1 MRVGELGRL
10 AVQSGA
16 LPKLDEGVLA
26 EREAQQQQ
34 WKQQPLSLGARGA
47 EGGEQHRPEL
57 LPVKQDM
64 SSSSDEEG
72 DNAMEDV
79 T

>member
-26 EREAQQQQ
+26 EREAQLVQQ
-34 WKQQPLSLGARGA
+34 WKQPLSHGIEDSGI
-47 EGGEQHRPEL
+47 RPEL
-57 LPVKQDM
+57 LPVKQEM
-64 SSSSDEEG
+64 SSSSDDDG